1 MLTDLA
7 SEGKRKGCTFP
18 TWINYRKEG
27 LLDKNSSFLLVRLF
41 LVHIEPVDA
50 LHHVI

>member
-7 SEGKRKGCTFP
+7 SERKRKGCTFP

-27 LLDKNSSFLLVRLF
+27 LLDKNSSFF
-41 LVHIEPVDA
+41 ISKIISVHIEPVDA